1 MKKNRDTDV
10 TADEGMEIIRRG
22 MACYPSQNCI
32 ADSKD
37 CAWRA

>member
-1 MKKNRDTDV
+1 MKNRDTDV
-10 TADEGMEIIRRG
+10 TVDEGMEIIRKG
-22 MACYPSQNCI
+22 MACYPSQTCI